1 MDPLSLFALIILL
14 VLLGAGVGLWVF
26 LALQPGKIAH
36 SRGHPRAEAVAMCGY
51 WGALT
56 MGLLMPLAFI
66 WAYTDGAAP
75 VSSENEET
83 AS

>member
-14 VLLGAGVGLWVF
+14 ILLACGVGIWIF
-26 LALQPGKIAH
+26 LALWPGKIAH
-36 SRGHPRAEAVAMCGY
+36 SRKHPRAEAVAMCGY

-56 MGLLMPLAFI
+56 LGLLMPLAFI
-66 WAYTDGAAP
+66 WAYADGTAP

-83 AS
+83 VS